1 MAAERTVL
9 AWVRTALGFMASGV
23 AVVYVSKDVTHP
35 LLSTLGLLMVGLGC
49 AIAILGG
56 RRYQRAITA
65 LRDGGEMP
73 GPSHVMYLIIAIVV
87 LAIAIAIALVAGT

>member
-35 LLSTLGLLMVGLGC
+35 LLSTLGVLMVALGC
-49 AIAILGG
+49 VIATLGG
-56 RRYQRAITA
+56 LRYRRAVTA

-73 GPSHVMYLIIAIVV
+73 GPSHIMYLIIAIVV
-87 LAIAIAIALVAGT
+87 VAIAIAIAIVAGT